1 MHAPRNVLC
10 RVLQMNYMY
19 VSCRRWPFQEVII
32 VFGRCSNATEYDD
45 AVTLRRIDS
54 SGHRGGLRAPK
65 VYNTNLM
72 CLAPPS
78 SGNCGKANGKILGLH
93 RAVDILGFRFRDLI
107 DLFHSKHI

>member
-10 RVLQMNYMY
+10 RVLQLKNMY

-45 AVTLRRIDS
+45 AVTLRRIDF

-65 VYNTNLM
+65 SLQHQSDVFGAAFKRKLRKSEWENLRVT
-72 CLAPPS
+72 S
-78 SGNCGKANGKILGLH
+78 SGRYI
-93 RAVDILGFRFRDLI
+93 RV
-107 DLFHSKHI
+107 